1 MYTQEMLI
9 GIGIACVLGGIILGL
24 VAGRF
29 LLRSKHAATLER
41 ELGEAQAAMK
51 EYKNEVFQQFGDT
64 ARKFD
69 KLNESYADLHQQLA
83 TSASV
88 LCADMPDMP
97 LLASSTV
104 PALQANE
111 NTNTTTADEHP
122 ATTETPNDQDSVQDA
137 AADTVVPL
145 DVEADV
151 EAEAEIETAVQ
162 AEIAKPTAEAVNN
175 KPATP

>member
-41 ELGEAQAAMK
+41 ELSEAQEALK

-64 ARKFD
+64 ARKFE

-88 LCADMPDMP
+88 LCADMPDVP
-97 LLASSTV
+97 LIASSIV

-111 NTNTTTADEHP
+111 ESTDATPQEDSTSGEAEQSTTPEA
-122 ATTETPNDQDSVQDA
+122 AIETPEA
-137 AADTVVPL
+137 
-145 DVEADV
+145 VEA
-151 EAEAEIETAVQ
+151 AESDEVIEPASDAVTD
-162 AEIAKPTAEAVNN
+162 KPTA
-175 KPATP
+175 P